1 MYELSLAQ
9 RDLYLVSIEEQIKNK
24 REMLMKKQKKL
35 QKIAKENEYIELVRN
50 DYQKYYDYIV
60 KQKQD
65 QINAMNYL
73 NQYVDDIIVN
83 GKLTETDLENA
94 RLEQEVLMHEMK
106 NIKDDLDTII
116 RNDENTNDNDSDD
129 SDDYDDYDD
138 YDNDYVDIGNYQE
151 YKDDALSDI

>member
-129 SDDYDDYDD
+129 SDDYDDYD
-138 YDNDYVDIGNYQE
+138 NDYVDIGNYQE

>member
-116 RNDENTNDNDSDD
+116 RNDENTNDNDSCLLYTSPSPRD
-129 SDDYDDYDD
+129 
-138 YDNDYVDIGNYQE
+138 
-151 YKDDALSDI
+151 

>member
-129 SDDYDDYDD
+129 SDDSDDYDD

>member
-1 MYELSLAQ
+1 MYELSLDQ

-129 SDDYDDYDD
+129 SDDSDDYDD